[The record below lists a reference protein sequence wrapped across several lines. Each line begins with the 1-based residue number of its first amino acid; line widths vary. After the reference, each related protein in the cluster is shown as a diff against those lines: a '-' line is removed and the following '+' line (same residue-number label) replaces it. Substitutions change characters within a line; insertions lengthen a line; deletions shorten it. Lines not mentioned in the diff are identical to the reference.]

1 MPASAHD
8 AYLESTILSAD
19 PVELVRI
26 LYRTALDA
34 VREAR
39 MHLGSGDVPARGKS
53 VSRALDVIN
62 ELNGSLDHQSG
73 GALGRRLSELYD
85 YMQRRLIEA
94 NYRQEQ
100 DALDEVSALLA
111 TLLEAWQ
118 AVGTAARPQ
127 ESERFA
133 ADLRQLASLPE
144 FQAEMEYA
152 PQAWSA

>member
-8 AYLESTILSAD
+8 AYLETTILSAD
-19 PVELVRI
+19 PIELVRI
-26 LYRTALDA
+26 LYGTALDA

-39 MHLGSGDVPARGKS
+39 VHLASGDIAARGKS

-62 ELNGSLDHQSG
+62 ELNGSLDHQAG
-73 GALGRRLSELYD
+73 GALSRRLSELYN

-94 NYRQEQ
+94 NFRQETE
-100 DALDEVSALLA
+100 ALDEVSALLA

-118 AVGTAARPQ
+118 AVGTTARPQ
-127 ESERFA
+127 ESRFE
-133 ADLRQLASLPE
+133 ADLRQMASLPE

>member
-8 AYLESTILSAD
+8 VYLESTILSAD

-39 MHLGSGDVPARGKS
+39 MHLGCGDVSARGKS

-73 GALGRRLSELYD
+73 GALSRRLSELYD
-85 YMQRRLIEA
+85 YMQRRLIEG
-94 NYRQEQ
+94 NYRQE
-100 DALDEVSALLA
+100 AESLDEVSALLA

-118 AVGTAARPQ
+118 AVGIAARPH

>member
-8 AYLESTILSAD
+8 AYLETTILSAD
-19 PVELVRI
+19 PIELVRI
-26 LYRTALDA
+26 LYGTALDA

-39 MHLGSGDVPARGKS
+39 VHLAGGDIAARGKS

-62 ELNGSLDHQSG
+62 ELNGSLDHQAG
-73 GALGRRLSELYD
+73 GALSRRLSELYN

-94 NYRQEQ
+94 NFRQETE
-100 DALDEVSALLA
+100 ALDEVSALLA

-118 AVGTAARPQ
+118 AVGTTARRQ
-127 ESERFA
+127 ESRFE
-133 ADLRQLASLPE
+133 ADLRQMASLPE